1 MDKKK
6 VFLLIG
12 RSCSGK
18 TTIAKGI
25 CEKLNLQQV
34 KSYTTRPMR
43 TKETPEE
50 SDHIFIL
57 KDEIDQYSNDIAA
70 WTSINGYEYFTT
82 KEIINN
88 CDVYVVDPKGLEDLK
103 RRCADLYEFV
113 TIYVRVPKSVGK
125 RRAEQRGEG
134 LESYLKRYDM
144 ENEQFAEYERKATWD
159 YHILNAGTIQEA
171 ISKGV
176 GIVSN
181 EMMKHKRGWDKK

>member
-6 VFLLIG
+6 VILLIG

-43 TKETPEE
+43 TNETPEE

-82 KEIINN
+82 KKILNN

-103 RRCADLYEFV
+103 RRCTDLYEFV
-113 TIYVRVPKSVGK
+113 TIYIRVPKSVGK
-125 RRAEQRGEG
+125 RRAGQRGEG
-134 LESYLKRYDM
+134 LESYLKRYAM
-144 ENEQFAEYERKATWD
+144 ENEQFSEYERKAVWD
-159 YHILNAGTIQEA
+159 YHILNAVTIEEA
-171 ISKGV
+171 IAKGV
-176 GIVSN
+176 KIVSN
-181 EMMKHKRGWDKK
+181 EMTRKK